1 MQNPEIS
8 PRQIH
13 NAENLPIHGNRPSV
27 SQNRG
32 MSLVAILLLLLA
44 VTSCQ
49 DNDPTFR
56 IFEKPI
62 IFDEER
68 EQLSLEYMK
77 VRHGLNPE
85 HAVID
90 PRMIVVHWTAVYSIE
105 ETFDI
110 FNPVRLRGR
119 AELQDAGALNVS
131 AQFLVDRD
139 GSIFRL
145 LPDTTFAR
153 HTIGLNYMA
162 IGIENIGGSQ
172 APLTRAQLRA
182 NADLITWL
190 AGKYDIEYVIGHHEY
205 QDFQGSDVWK
215 ETDPEY
221 LTHKVDPGP
230 DFMKRLRRQL
240 KPLEFKSGP
249 D

>member
-1 MQNPEIS
+1 MLRFYRYQS
-8 PRQIH
+8 SRSH
-13 NAENLPIHGNRPSV
+13 RLRP
-27 SQNRG
+27 
-32 MSLVAILLLLLA
+32 LFILLLLLLTA
-44 VTSCQ
+44 AGCQ
-49 DNDPTFR
+49 DDDHTFR

-62 IFDEER
+62 IFDDER

-77 VRHGLNPE
+77 IRHGINADR
-85 HAVID
+85 AVID

-119 AELQDAGALNVS
+119 ANLQDASTLNVS

-153 HTIGLNYMA
+153 HTIGLNHMA

-182 NADLITWL
+182 NTELITWL

-215 ETDPEY
+215 ETDPDY

-230 DFMKRLRRQL
+230 EFMKRLRKQL
-240 KPLEFKSGP
+240 EPLEFKSGP

>member
-1 MQNPEIS
+1 MPYPYLTLQSAACQASRVQSVRVYGRI
-8 PRQIH
+8 
-13 NAENLPIHGNRPSV
+13 LP
-27 SQNRG
+27 
-32 MSLVAILLLLLA
+32 LAALLILMLTGA
-44 VTSCQ
+44 GCDDS
-49 DNDPTFR
+49 DPTLR

-62 IFDEER
+62 IFNEER
-68 EQLSLEYMK
+68 EHLSLEYMK
-77 VRHGLNPE
+77 VRHGIE
-85 HAVID
+85 AESAVID
-90 PRMIVVHWTAVYSIE
+90 PRMVVVHWTAVYSIE

-131 AQFLVDRD
+131 AHFLVDRD
-139 GSIFRL
+139 GTIFRL

-182 NADLITWL
+182 NTELITWL

-205 QDFQGSDVWK
+205 QDFRGSDVWM
-215 ETDPEY
+215 ETDPDY
-221 LTHKVDPGP
+221 LTYKVDPGP
-230 DFMKRLRRQL
+230 EFMRRLRERL

-249 D
+249 

>member
-1 MQNPEIS
+1 MFRFPS
-8 PRQIH
+8 PVYSKLRS
-13 NAENLPIHGNRPSV
+13 ARPFV
-27 SQNRG
+27 
-32 MSLVAILLLLLA
+32 LLLLVLIA
-44 VTSCQ
+44 GAGCQQ

-68 EQLSLEYMK
+68 ELLSLEYMK
-77 VRHGLNPE
+77 VRHGLDAE
-85 HAVID
+85 RAVID
-90 PRMIVVHWTAVYSIE
+90 PRMVVVHWTAVYSIE

-119 AELQDAGALNVS
+119 ANLQDASALNVS
-131 AQFLVDRD
+131 SQFLVDRD
-139 GSIFRL
+139 GTIFRL

-162 IGIENIGGSQ
+162 IGIENIGGSR
-172 APLTRAQLRA
+172 APLTPAQLRA
-182 NADLITWL
+182 NTELITWL

-215 ETDPEY
+215 ETDPDY

-230 DFMKRLRRQL
+230 EFMRRLREEL

>member
-1 MQNPEIS
+1 MAHSYDNQKQPNPVYQPGRYFRLQKHAHFLS
-8 PRQIH
+8 LS
-13 NAENLPIHGNRPSV
+13 ALLV
-27 SQNRG
+27 L
-32 MSLVAILLLLLA
+32 MLVA
-44 VTSCQ
+44 TGCGDS
-49 DNDPTFR
+49 DPTFR

-77 VRHGLNPE
+77 VRHGIEAEN
-85 HAVID
+85 AVID
-90 PRMIVVHWTAVYSIE
+90 PRMVVVHWTAVYSIE

-110 FNPVRLRGR
+110 FNPIRLRGR
-119 AELQDAGALNVS
+119 ANLQDASALNVS
-131 AQFLVDRD
+131 AHFLVDRD
-139 GSIFRL
+139 GAIFRL

-162 IGIENIGGSQ
+162 IGIENIGGSE

-182 NADLITWL
+182 NAELITRL

-205 QDFQGSDVWK
+205 QDFLGSDVWM
-215 ETDPEY
+215 ETDPDY
-221 LTHKVDPGP
+221 LTYKVDPGP
-230 DFMKRLRRQL
+230 EFMRRLRERL

-249 D
+249 